1 MTKMQYIL
9 FAAIIGFYGFLFI
22 ALLCRSFVSLWSAQ
36 RKVSVPAIDKI
47 STSRVTLKA
56 ENRAWTRAVWRGSFV
71 QDVRLID

>member
-1 MTKMQYIL
+1 M
-9 FAAIIGFYGFLFI
+9 
-22 ALLCRSFVSLWSAQ
+22 
-36 RKVSVPAIDKI
+36 SVPAIDKI